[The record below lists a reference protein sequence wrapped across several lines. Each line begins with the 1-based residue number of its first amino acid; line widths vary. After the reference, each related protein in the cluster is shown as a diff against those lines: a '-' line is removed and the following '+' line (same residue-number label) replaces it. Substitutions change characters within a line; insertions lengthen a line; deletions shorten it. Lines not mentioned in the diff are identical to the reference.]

1 MPQSAGRVFWA
12 RVCINRVRL
21 PFIKLEALYNAYL
34 SQEVDEV
41 FE

>member
-1 MPQSAGRVFWA
+1 MPDQSGKVFWA

-21 PFIKLEALYNAYL
+21 PFIKLEALHNAYL
-34 SQEVDEV
+34 NQEVDEV